1 LVTNIKKQYK
11 EIKKELKKKN
21 EEIENFK
28 KINKI
33 SKINEMN
40 LENKAILEEML
51 KLKNLYESA
60 CFKILENEKY
70 FKDMQELQDNFN
82 KQVYL
87 IITLQ
92 ENLKKTQSDS
102 LMKNEQISR
111 SNILV
116 TEKIKKIAKMKK
128 DLKFQMDINE
138 RLLRGN
144 KSSNRGE
151 STGIYYL

>member
-1 LVTNIKKQYK
+1 MVTNIKKQYK